1 MKSTYFKL
9 LLAAFLLSLNSLAAE
24 SQKSNYDPKADLLTR
39 LPLSSVSVNG
49 YLGDKINLCISQRI
63 KALDFDQ
70 FVEPFRHKD
79 ETRLWQ
85 GEFWGKLML
94 AAIASYDYNRDPEM
108 LKKIGDA
115 VKGLLDTQMSD
126 GYIGNYAENAR
137 LQQWD
142 IWCRK
147 YTLLALLSYYD
158 ITGDKQSLKAAI
170 KLADYTLSQLGQGKS
185 DIVKTGNYLGMPSCS
200 ILEPIVY
207 LYSRTNDKRYL
218 DFAKYIVNQW
228 ETSDGPQLISKALNG
243 IPVSERFP
251 QPKSWWSY
259 ENGQKAYEMMS
270 CYDGLLELYK
280 ITGEENYLQSV
291 EAAVKNIIDT
301 EINIAGSGSA
311 FECWYKGSQYQTSP
325 TYHMMETCVT
335 FTWMKLCFNLLR
347 VTGDSR
353 YADQIEKTAYNAL
366 LASMKYDGSQIA
378 KYSPLEGTR
387 SEGEKQCGM
396 NINCCNANGP
406 RGFMLI
412 PSFSYMAGKNEIYVN
427 LYCQSGAA
435 FILDSKNKVFI
446 KQTTSYPVTDKIE
459 FIVQPE
465 KPGSFTI
472 ALRIPSWSSKSMI
485 SVNGE
490 EISTF
495 TPGSYCKITRT
506 WNKNDKIDLKLDLT
520 GRIVSLNGYQAVMRG
535 PVVLARDARF
545 KDGDVDEA
553 AVLSRNNNQAELK
566 ISEKKTD
573 NIWMSFTVPMVLG
586 TDLEG
591 DSRNPKQVSM
601 CDFASAGNI
610 WGEASRYRVWIRQT
624 LNVMNE
630 KYSGY

>member
-1 MKSTYFKL
+1 MKRSFLKFLPVLILIILSSFNAYGQKENLIKKTE
-9 LLAAFLLSLNSLAAE
+9 LLA
-24 SQKSNYDPKADLLTR
+24 QV
-39 LPLSSVSVNG
+39 PLSSISING

-115 VKGLLDTQMSD
+115 VKGLVDTQMPD
-126 GYIGNYAENAR
+126 GYIGNYSENAR

-142 IWCRK
+142 VWCRK
-147 YTLLALLSYYD
+147 YTLLALLSYFD
-158 ITGDKQSLKAAI
+158 ITGDKQSLKAAVR
-170 KLADYTLSQLGQGKS
+170 LADYTLTQLGQGKS
-185 DIVKTGNYLGMPSCS
+185 DIVKTGNYRGMPSCS

-218 DFAKYIVNQW
+218 DFAKYIANQW
-228 ETSDGPQLISKALNG
+228 ETPDGPQLISKALNG
-243 IPVSERFP
+243 TPVSERFP

-280 ITGEENYLQSV
+280 ITGEENYLKAV
-291 EAAVKNIIDT
+291 EASVKNIIDT

-311 FECWYKGSQYQTSP
+311 FECWYKGSQYQTYP

-353 YADQIEKTAYNAL
+353 YADQMEKTAYNAL

-412 PSFSYMAGKNEIYVN
+412 PSFSYMTGKNEIYVN
-427 LYCQSGAA
+427 LYSQSKAT
-435 FILDSKNKVFI
+435 FITDANNKVLI
-446 KQTTSYPVTDKIE
+446 NQTTAYPVSDNIE
-459 FIVQPE
+459 FVIQPE

-472 ALRIPSWSSKSMI
+472 ALRIPSWSTKSVI
-485 SVNGE
+485 SVNGQ
-490 EISTF
+490 EIPSVTQ
-495 TPGSYCKITRT
+495 GAYYRITRT
-506 WNKNDKIDLKLDLT
+506 WNKNDKIDLKLEMT
-520 GRIVSLNGYQAVMRG
+520 GKIVSINGYQAITRG
-535 PVVLARDARF
+535 PVVLARDARY
-545 KDGDVDEA
+545 KDGDIDET
-553 AVLSRNNNQAELK
+553 AVISRKNNLVELK
-566 ISEKKTD
+566 TTEKKTD
-573 NIWMSFTVPMVLG
+573 NIWMSFTTPMVLG

-591 DSRNPKQVSM
+591 ESKNPKQVNL
-601 CDFASAGNI
+601 CDFSSAGNT
-610 WGEASRYRVWIRQT
+610 WSENSRYRVWIRQT
-624 LNVMNE
+624 LNVMNSDY
-630 KYSGY
+630 KGY

>member
-1 MKSTYFKL
+1 MKNTYFKL
-9 LLAAFLLSLNSLAAE
+9 LMAAFLLSINSLTAE
-24 SQKSNYDPKADLLTR
+24 SQKSNYDPKDDLLTR
-39 LPLSSVSVNG
+39 IPLSSVSING

-63 KALDFDQ
+63 KSLDFDQ

-115 VKGLLDTQMSD
+115 VKGLVETQMPD
-126 GYIGNYAENAR
+126 GYIGNYAESAR

-142 IWCRK
+142 VWCRK

-158 ITGDKQSLKAAI
+158 LTGDKSSLKAAVR
-170 KLADYTLSQLGQGKS
+170 LADYTLSQLGPGKT
-185 DIVKTGNYLGMPSCS
+185 DIVKTGNYRGMPSCS

-207 LYSRTNDKRYL
+207 LYSRTGEKRYL
-218 DFAKYIVNQW
+218 DFAGYIANQL
-228 ETSDGPQLISKALNG
+228 ETPDRPQLITKALDG
-243 IPVSERFP
+243 IPVTERFP
-251 QPKSWWSY
+251 QPESWWSY

-280 ITGEENYLQSV
+280 ITGEEKYLRAV
-291 EAAVKNIIDT
+291 EAAVKSIIGT

-311 FECWYKGSQYQTSP
+311 YECWYNGAQYQTAP

-347 VTGDSR
+347 ITGNSV
-353 YADQIEKTAYNAL
+353 YADQIERTSYNAL

-412 PSFSYMAGKNEIYVN
+412 PSYSYLAGKNEIYIN
-427 LYCQSGAA
+427 LYSQSEATY
-435 FILDSKNKVFI
+435 IPDTKNKVLI
-446 KQTTSYPVTDKIE
+446 SQATGYPVNDNIE
-459 FIVQPE
+459 FTVQPE
-465 KPGSFTI
+465 KPGNFTI
-472 ALRIPSWSSKSMI
+472 ALRIPSWSLKSMI
-485 SVNGE
+485 SINGE
-490 EISTF
+490 EILSVP
-495 TPGSYCKITRT
+495 PGSYYKITRT
-506 WNKNDKIDLKLDLT
+506 WNKNDKINLKLDLT
-520 GRIVSLNGYQAVMRG
+520 GRMASLNGYQAIMRG

-545 KDGDVDEA
+545 KDGDIDEA
-553 AVLSRNNNQAELK
+553 AVISQKNNFVGLK
-566 ISEKKTD
+566 TEERKTE
-573 NIWMSFTVPMVLG
+573 NIWMSFTAPMILG
-586 TDLEG
+586 TNLEG
-591 DSRNPKQVSM
+591 DSRNPKEVYL
-601 CDFASAGNI
+601 CDFASAGNT
-610 WGEASRYRVWIRQT
+610 WNEESRYRVWIKQT
-624 LNVMNE
+624 LNVMNA
-630 KYSGY
+630 KYKGY